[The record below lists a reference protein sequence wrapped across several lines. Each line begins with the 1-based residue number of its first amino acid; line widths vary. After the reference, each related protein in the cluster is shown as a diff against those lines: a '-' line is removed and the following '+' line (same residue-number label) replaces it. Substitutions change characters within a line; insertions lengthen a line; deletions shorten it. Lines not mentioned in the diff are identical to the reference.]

1 MNKFVLLLLVAT
13 AIAVGYLLGTEK
25 GREQRDQLIEA
36 LNRRRGIDTGP
47 TGEIDLS
54 EAAEAVVEEAVSQSA

>member
-13 AIAVGYLLGTEK
+13 AIAVGYLLGTEQ

-47 TGEIDLS
+47 TGDLDLT
-54 EAAEAVVEEAVSQSA
+54 EAAEATQREAVSQSA